1 MNYFVIPT
9 LGALSWAVLSIVMW
23 PYICVIGRVCRVYV
37 GVPVGVCV
45 RFRVTMRV
53 QI

>member
-23 PYICVIGRVCRVYV
+23 PYICVV
-37 GVPVGVCV
+37 GVSCVCGCACGGVCV